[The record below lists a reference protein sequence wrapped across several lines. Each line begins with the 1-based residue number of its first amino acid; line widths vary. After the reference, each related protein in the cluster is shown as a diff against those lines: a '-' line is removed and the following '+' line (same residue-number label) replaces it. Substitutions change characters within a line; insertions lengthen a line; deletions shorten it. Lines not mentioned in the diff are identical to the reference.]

1 MGIAE
6 HVIRSIQFTI
16 YGLLAVIGIIGYIS
30 LVNTMITSI
39 LVRKKELGILQA
51 IGLSDKQLRQMIHRE
66 GMFFTFGTLLLALVC
81 GNGLGYI
88 LVRFIKN
95 TKILM
100 INKYEYPFIPTVLLI
115 VAIFLGQIAI
125 TFFTNRYIHKQ
136 SLVERM
142 RD

>member
-39 LVRKKELGILQA
+39 LVRKR
-51 IGLSDKQLRQMIHRE
+51 IGNFTGYWLIRQTAPANDTPRRNVFHIWYTIISSCMWQRIRLHI
-66 GMFFTFGTLLLALVC
+66 GTL
-81 GNGLGYI
+81 Y
-88 LVRFIKN
+88 KN

-125 TFFTNRYIHKQ
+125 TFYEPIYPQTII
-136 SLVERM
+136 S
-142 RD
+142 